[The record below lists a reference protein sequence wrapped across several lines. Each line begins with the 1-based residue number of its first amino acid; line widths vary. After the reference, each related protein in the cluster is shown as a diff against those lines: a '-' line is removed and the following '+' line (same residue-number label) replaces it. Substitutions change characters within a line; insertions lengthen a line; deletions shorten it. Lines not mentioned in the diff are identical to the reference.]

1 MVKKFFAQACLI
13 FLFAVNSCLAGACG
27 VGTAVGAENE
37 KGFCVERVLERLKA
51 SAAGLESYEGKIVY
65 KFSQPL
71 FESETVRKGVLYYQH
86 CEERSNLRINF
97 DTLKQDE
104 DEEETY
110 VEYYIFDGVWL
121 THVDW
126 QIKEVKR
133 YQQAEADEPVDGF
146 ELARRNFP
154 IIGFSRTEDLKKEFE
169 INLVE
174 QEADVECDLVH
185 LHLKVKSDSVYK
197 DDYISV
203 DFWIDKKVDLPSKIV
218 AVSTEEDIYEI
229 ELLEAKV
236 NEPIEEKVFDFEV
249 PEGFGEP
256 EAVPLE
262 KKAESK

>member
-13 FLFAVNSCLAGACG
+13 FLYTVNSCLAGACG

-65 KFSQPL
+65 KFRQPL
-71 FESETVRKGVLYYQH
+71 FESETIRKGVLYYQR
-86 CEERSNLRINF
+86 CGERSKLRINF
-97 DTLKQDE
+97 GTLKQDE
-104 DEEETY
+104 DEEERY
-110 VEYYIFDGVWL
+110 IEHYIFDGVWL
-121 THVDW
+121 TYVDW

-133 YQQAEADEPVDGF
+133 YQQAEADKPVDGF

-154 IIGFSRTEDLKKEFE
+154 VIGFSKSEDLKKEFE
-169 INLVE
+169 IELVE
-174 QEADVECDLVH
+174 QKGDEGGDLVQ
-185 LHLKVKSDSVYK
+185 LHLKVKADSVYK

-203 DFWIDKKVDLPSKIV
+203 DFWINKGLDLPSKIV

-236 NEPIEEKVFDFEV
+236 NEGVDEKVFDFEV
-249 PEGFGEP
+249 PDGFGEP
-256 EAVPLE
+256 EIIPLE